1 MELHRIKIKNFRSI
15 KDAEIKFDHNCLI
28 LLGKNEAGKSNVL
41 KAIAAVFGKYPVTN
55 KDKRKRIGNE
65 KIEEYFVM
73 AVFKLSSQDI
83 NDVIDRFTKLHS
95 EASLI
100 KFKSGKNLFDFVQT
114 IFGDFLINISLDD
127 NSNVVSTYWS
137 NDKKEFELDSPLFIL
152 ANKLKTIND
161 PESAPFDLERAI
173 FDIVKQIFSEQKFNC
188 HYWQYSD
195 GYLLPNSVNRAAFIA
210 NPSSIKGLENLF
222 ILCGREKIAKEFEN
236 AILQDEDY
244 SNLLEQVS
252 NEVTKIFFNAWEDFK
267 DTSIQ
272 LLSDGDN
279 ILIKV
284 VNKTKYSFEDRSD
297 GFKKYISILL
307 MLSTQSRSNRINEKD
322 LILIDEPDQS
332 LYPTSAKYLKDELLN
347 ISKKSKMVY
356 STHSQYMIDS
366 DCIERH
372 LIVEKTDDI
381 TNIKRENKLA
391 PYIDDELLRNAI
403 GTSIFESIK
412 AKNIIFE
419 GYLDKEIFNKYCAAH
434 KKTFNF
440 KDYGMVYL
448 SGISGV
454 EALIQL
460 LILAKKEFIIIADSD
475 ETSKNKRNDFAKN
488 YPEYKNNWL
497 AYADVCRDVSTMED
511 FVKNEVIE
519 QDLKKIAGEF
529 IYEPNK
535 NAIQNIEKVV
545 SKDKEKKQEVKNRLI
560 RNLKKEHIKDD
571 YGFFLERL
579 KVLLEAL

>member
-1 MELHRIKIKNFRSI
+1 MELHRIQIKNFRSI

-28 LLGKNEAGKSNVL
+28 LLGKNEAGKSNIL
-41 KAIAAVFGKYPVTN
+41 KAIAAVFGKYPITN

-65 KIEEYFVM
+65 KIDEYFVR

-83 NDVIDRFTKLHS
+83 NDVIDRFMKLHS

-137 NDKKEFELDSPLFIL
+137 NDRKEFELDSPLFIL

-332 LYPTSAKYLKDELLN
+332 LYPTSAKFLKDELLN

-372 LIVEKTDDI
+372 LIVEKNDDV
-381 TNIKRENKLA
+381 TTIKRENKNA
-391 PYIDDELLRNAI
+391 PFIDDELLRNAI
-403 GTSIFESIK
+403 GTSIFESLK
-412 AKNIIFE
+412 PKNIIFE
-419 GYLDKEIFNKYCAAH
+419 GYLDRELFSKYCSAH
-434 KKTFNF
+434 KRTAEF
-440 KDYGMVYL
+440 KAAGNVYL

-454 EALIQL
+454 ETLVQILMLANKKFLIV
-460 LILAKKEFIIIADSD
+460 ADSD
-475 ETSKNKRNDFAKN
+475 ETSSNRKLEFAKN
-488 YPEYKNNWL
+488 YPDYKKDWL
-497 AYADVCRDVSTMED
+497 AYADVCKGISTMED
-511 FVKNEVIE
+511 FIKNEIIE
-519 QDLKKIAGEF
+519 KELKSIDSAF
-529 IYEPNK
+529 TFDVTK

-545 SKDKEKKQEVKNRLI
+545 GKDKDKKQEVKNKLI
-560 RNLKKEHIKDD
+560 KGFKKDHIKND
-571 YGFFLERL
+571 YSVYLDKL
-579 KVLLEAL
+579 KELLDAQ